1 MLLRA
6 EKFLREFF
14 KLKSYWMYLDR
25 SSIAK
30 IMRKKIPAREIVVL
44 LYKKKKLWFLR
55 HHLELSSKSGWDQHI
70 WARKCGC
77 AQPQAPSGLHVHQ
90 VLLCPSETGYGLPRS
105 PTAKITSNH
114 ISQQQD
120 LTKHQQPKSPIT
132 KITSH
137 QDHEP
142 PRSRSTE
149 ITKHQYPQQP
159 NLQTPRPSRV
169 PFDLTFSRAGVN
181 CTVLDPSQ

>member
-1 MLLRA
+1 MNSIEYIWIDRALPRLWGRKYLQEKLLL
-6 EKFLREFF
+6 FC
-14 KLKSYWMYLDR
+14 
-25 SSIAK
+25 
-30 IMRKKIPAREIVVL
+30 
-44 LYKKKKLWFLR
+44 KKLWFLR
-55 HHLELSSKSGWDQHI
+55 HHLESSSKSGWDQHI

-90 VLLCPSETGYGLPRS
+90 VLLCPSETGYGSPRS

-132 KITSH
+132 RPY
-137 QDHEP
+137 HET

-169 PFDLTFSRAGVN
+169 PSDLTFSRAGVN

>member
-1 MLLRA
+1 MLLGQ
-6 EKFLREFF
+6 KNSSGNF
-14 KLKSYWMYLDR
+14 SNWMYLDR

-30 IMRKKIPAREIVVL
+30 IMRKKIPAREIVAL

-55 HHLELSSKSGWDQHI
+55 HHLELSSKSGWDEHI

-77 AQPQAPSGLHVHQ
+77 AQPQAPSGLQAHQ
-90 VLLCPSETGYGLPRS
+90 VLLCPSERGYGSPRS

-132 KITSH
+132 KITRH
-137 QDHEP
+137 QDREVL
-142 PRSRSTE
+142 RSPNTNIHSNQ
-149 ITKHQYPQQP
+149 ISKLQDHQG
-159 NLQTPRPSRV
+159 
-169 PFDLTFSRAGVN
+169 FHLT
-181 CTVLDPSQ
+181 